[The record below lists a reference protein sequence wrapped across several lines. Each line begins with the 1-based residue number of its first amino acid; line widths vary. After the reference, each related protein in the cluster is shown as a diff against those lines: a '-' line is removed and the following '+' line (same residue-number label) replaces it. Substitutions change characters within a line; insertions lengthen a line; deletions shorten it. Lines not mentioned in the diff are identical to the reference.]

1 MNLEQ
6 RSCILDAV
14 FRAARTA
21 AEVPLTA
28 EEDGEVFI
36 AFVVEEAL
44 RWLTAEGHDADVV
57 EVRAVLHALTGYGKA
72 G

>member
-6 RSCILDAV
+6 RSQILDAV
-14 FRAARTA
+14 FRAARDA

-28 EEDGEVFI
+28 EEDGEAFTSFI
-36 AFVVEEAL
+36 VEAALRLLMEEGAFVAP
-44 RWLTAEGHDADVV
+44 V
-57 EVRAVLHALTGYGKA
+57 EVRAVLRALTGYGKA

>member
-6 RSCILDAV
+6 RSQILDAV
-14 FRAARTA
+14 FRAARDA

-28 EEDGEVFI
+28 EEDGEVFTS
-36 AFVVEEAL
+36 FVVEGAL
-44 RWLTAEGHDADVV
+44 RMLMEEGAFVAPV
-57 EVRAVLHALTGYGKA
+57 EVRAVLRALTGYGKA

>member
-1 MNLEQ
+1 MNMEE
-6 RSCILDAV
+6 RSQILDAI
-14 FRAARTA
+14 FRAAREA

-36 AFVVEEAL
+36 SFVVQEAL
-44 RWLTAEGHDADVV
+44 RLLAEEGAFVAPV
-57 EVRAVLHALTGYGKA
+57 EVRAVLRALTGYGKA